1 MIALL
6 GNNGAGKTT
15 LMKVIVGLKNP
26 DSGTIILN
34 DTNLVNVDKYP
45 IHKVGYLPQ
54 NFDIY
59 PNISGYDFLSYV
71 YDVKKL
77 PKNSKKQALEE
88 VITKFGL
95 RDVIKKDFPHIREV
109 IKEDWE
115 LLKQYSENRI

>member
-15 LMKVIVGLKNP
+15 LMKVIAGLKKPN
-26 DSGTIILN
+26 SGTIKLN
-34 DTNLVNVDKYP
+34 GTHLVNVDEYP

-77 PKNSKKQALEE
+77 PKNLKKQALEE
-88 VITKFGL
+88 VIIKFGL
-95 RDVIKKDFPHIREV
+95 GDVIKKDFPRIREV
-109 IKEDWE
+109 IKEDWV
-115 LLKQYSENRI
+115 LLKQYLESRN